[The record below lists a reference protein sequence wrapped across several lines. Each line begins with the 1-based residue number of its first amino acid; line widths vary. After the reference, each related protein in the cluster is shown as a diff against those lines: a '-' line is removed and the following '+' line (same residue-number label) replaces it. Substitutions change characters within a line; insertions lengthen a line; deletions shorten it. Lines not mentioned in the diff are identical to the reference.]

1 MTSEHETRKQVE
13 EDAHEDLE
21 LAEGDAEGIAGGD
34 KAKQQKVEYLKITMS
49 DAFVTGVSGE

>member
-1 MTSEHETRKQVE
+1 MSSEHETRKQVE

-34 KAKQQKVEYLKITMS
+34 KAKERPVEYLKVTLKEVLI
-49 DAFVTGVSGE
+49 TGVIPE

>member
-1 MTSEHETRKQVE
+1 MSSEHETRKQVE

-34 KAKQQKVEYLKITMS
+34 KAKERPIKYMEVKMKEVLITS
-49 DAFVTGVSGE
+49 VIPE